1 MQTKVKLRHWGSSIG
16 VIIPSDIVRKEN
28 LKEGDEI
35 IIEIKRKN
43 SVKESF
49 GMLRDWKVD
58 SSKKEW
64 VDVNV

>member
-16 VIIPSDIVRKEN
+16 VIIPSDIVRREN

-35 IIEIKRKN
+35 IIEIKKKN
-43 SVKESF
+43 NVRDSF
-49 GMLRDWKVD
+49 GMLKDWKID

-64 VDVNV
+64 VDA